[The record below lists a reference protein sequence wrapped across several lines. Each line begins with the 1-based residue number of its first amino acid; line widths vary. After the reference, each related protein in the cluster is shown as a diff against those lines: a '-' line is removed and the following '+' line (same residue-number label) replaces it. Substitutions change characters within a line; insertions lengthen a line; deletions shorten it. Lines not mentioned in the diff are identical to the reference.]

1 MQLNLCDMNKVEN
14 RRARYLAHAHAQR
27 VSSVL
32 EDVLYFIYSIVLDDY
47 EETSSVNQ
55 NRKFPVEEIIANKP
69 TQEDLNRIDVVA
81 LFLNSSKGSS
91 IFEFLRQEKKLDASI
106 TRDLYVNT
114 EYMWSG
120 NTESRDFDTII
131 KLMSIEEE
139 FSDIPQMD
147 FIVVVVPLNK
157 DMRKIGVL
165 KNDTAN
171 RVSFFENICK
181 ASPEIRIS
189 NKLRHE
195 RLPKD
200 ILYMKS

>member
-1 MQLNLCDMNKVEN
+1 MNKVKN
-14 RRARYLAHAHAQR
+14 LRARTLAHKHAQR

-32 EDVLYFIYSIVLDDY
+32 VDILYFIYSIVLDDY
-47 EETSSVNQ
+47 EGTSSTNH
-55 NRKFPVEEIIANKP
+55 NRKFLVENMDRP
-69 TQEDLNRIDVVA
+69 GSEDLDRINVVA
-81 LFLNSSKGSS
+81 LFLNTSKGSS
-91 IFEFLRQEKKLDASI
+91 VFKFLRQEEKLDASI

-120 NTESRDFDTII
+120 STESHEFDTII
-131 KLMSIEEE
+131 KLMGIEEE
-139 FSDIPQMD
+139 TSDIPQMD
-147 FIVVVVPLNK
+147 FVVVVVPLNK
-157 DMRKIGVL
+157 DMRRIGVL

-181 ASPEIRIS
+181 ASLEILIS

>member
-1 MQLNLCDMNKVEN
+1 MNKVEN
-14 RRARYLAHAHAQR
+14 RRARTLAHAHAQR

-32 EDVLYFIYSIVLDDY
+32 EDILYFIYSIVLDDY
-47 EETSSVNQ
+47 EETSFSNH
-55 NRKFPVEEIIANKP
+55 NRKFLVEKEI
-69 TQEDLNRIDVVA
+69 EDTSKRENLNRIDVVA
-81 LFLNSSKGSS
+81 LFLNTSKGSS

-120 NTESRDFDTII
+120 STESHEFDTII
-131 KLMSIEEE
+131 KLMGIEEE
-139 FSDIPQMD
+139 TSDIPQMD
-147 FIVVVVPLNK
+147 FVVVVVPLNK

-165 KNDTAN
+165 RNDITN

-181 ASPEIRIS
+181 VSPAIRIS
-189 NKLRHE
+189 NKLRYE

>member
-1 MQLNLCDMNKVEN
+1 MNKVEN
-14 RRARYLAHAHAQR
+14 RRARTLAHAHAQR

-32 EDVLYFIYSIVLDDY
+32 EDILYFIYSIVLDDY
-47 EETSSVNQ
+47 EETSSVNH
-55 NRKFPVEEIIANKP
+55 NRKFPVEDIIANKP
-69 TQEDLNRIDVVA
+69 THEDLTRIDVVA
-81 LFLNSSKGSS
+81 LFLNASKGSS

-131 KLMSIEEE
+131 KLMGIEEE
-139 FSDIPQMD
+139 SSDIPQMD

-165 KNDTAN
+165 RNDTAN

-189 NKLRHE
+189 NKLRYE

>member
-1 MQLNLCDMNKVEN
+1 MNKVEN
-14 RRARYLAHAHAQR
+14 RRARTLAHAHAQR

-32 EDVLYFIYSIVLDDY
+32 EDILYFIYSIVLDDY
-47 EETSSVNQ
+47 EETSSANH
-55 NRKFPVEEIIANKP
+55 NRKFLVEKKIVDSPIR
-69 TQEDLNRIDVVA
+69 EDLNRIDVVA
-81 LFLNSSKGSS
+81 LFLNTSKGSS

-120 NTESRDFDTII
+120 STESHEFDTII
-131 KLMSIEEE
+131 KLMGIEEE
-139 FSDIPQMD
+139 TSDIPQMD
-147 FIVVVVPLNK
+147 FVVVVVPLNK
-157 DMRKIGVL
+157 DMRKTGVL

-181 ASPEIRIS
+181 ASPVIRIS